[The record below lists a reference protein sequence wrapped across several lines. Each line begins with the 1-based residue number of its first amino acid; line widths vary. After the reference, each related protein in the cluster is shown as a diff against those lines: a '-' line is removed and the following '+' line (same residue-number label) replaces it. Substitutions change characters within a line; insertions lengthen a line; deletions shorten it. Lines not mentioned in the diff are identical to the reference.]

1 MSQLTPDPGAAEPLR
16 RYYHTAMKAMYEEV
30 APGVVKVTD
39 KEGRTGVFSWKGP
52 WIEGELT
59 QANIHMLLLCGGPW
73 LPKDFRYHWTETPE
87 DPRRPS
93 GWPEMYETLLPHQM
107 GTRARA
113 RAG

>member
-1 MSQLTPDPGAAEPLR
+1 MTPLTPAPGAAEPLR

-39 KEGRTGVFSWKGP
+39 KAGRTGVFSWKGP